1 MRIVKTIALLSL
13 ILLIIPSCA
22 HVISEPLREE
32 ALKGVSYLEIAKD
45 PERFKGKLIIVGG
58 EIIASRN
65 LKEGTEIEVLQKPL
79 DRTGRPTEMDI
90 SEGRFLILH
99 PGYLDTAIYSRG
111 RSITVAGIV
120 KGKKTLPL
128 GEIEYTYTVIE
139 PKELHLWEKKV
150 ERYYIYY
157 EPLWYPYWYWPYPYR
172 RIPYFLYP

>member
-1 MRIVKTIALLSL
+1 MKPRLCIIILLAL
-13 ILLIIPSCA
+13 ILPSCA
-22 HVISEPLREE
+22 HVISESIRAE
-32 ALKGVSYLEIAKD
+32 ALQGVSFLEIARD
-45 PERFKGKLIIVGG
+45 PEKFTGKMVILGG

-65 LKEGTEIEVLQKPL
+65 LKEGTEIEILQKPL
-79 DRTGRPTEMDI
+79 DRNGKPTEADI

-111 RSITVAGIV
+111 RSITVAGII

-128 GEIEYTYTVIE
+128 GEIEYTYPVLE

-150 ERYYIYY
+150 EKYYIYY

-172 RIPYFLYP
+172 RIPYPFFP